1 MVLAP
6 GGLLVWLIVG
16 AIAGFLAGQVM
27 AGGSFGIIGDIIVG
41 LIGAFIGGI
50 VFGMLDPGL
59 SAGIVGSVL
68 VALVGAVILLAAM
81 RLISPRRRSIF

>member
-1 MVLAP
+1 
-6 GGLLVWLIVG
+6 
-16 AIAGFLAGQVM
+16 
-27 AGGSFGIIGDIIVG
+27 